1 MKKVSKASS
10 QCPSRNAMVGAD
22 GFASLAIGGIIN
34 LGKVARATF
43 PKVGIPQIRIGI
55 FGPPLS

>member
-1 MKKVSKASS
+1 
-10 QCPSRNAMVGAD
+10 MVGAD